1 MDIKAFSNT
10 LLILLIS
17 VVAGFGIYTL
27 ITALFGLSVTIVV
40 GRLIGIYL
48 IIRYAFYDQLKDIYE
63 GLKDTPYK

>member
-1 MDIKAFSNT
+1 MNIKAFSNT

-48 IIRYAFYDQLKDIYE
+48 IIRYALYDQLKDIYE
-63 GLKDTPYK
+63 GFKGTPSK

>member
-1 MDIKAFSNT
+1 MNIKAFSNT

-48 IIRYAFYDQLKDIYE
+48 IIRYALYGQLKDIYE
-63 GLKDTPYK
+63 GFKDTPYK

>member
-1 MDIKAFSNT
+1 MDLKAFSNT

-40 GRLIGIYL
+40 GRLIGLYL
-48 IIRYAFYDQLKDIYE
+48 VIRYALYDQLKDIYE
-63 GLKDTPYK
+63 GFNDNPSK

>member
-1 MDIKAFSNT
+1 MNIKAFSNT

-17 VVAGFGIYTL
+17 MVAGFGIYTL

-48 IIRYAFYDQLKDIYE
+48 IIRYALYDQLKDIYE
-63 GLKDTPYK
+63 GFKDNPSK